1 MSSIDSADEAGGEA
15 IYSSDGLPSL
25 SAPRAP
31 KLTSN
36 VSTSGE
42 DVLDSNEL
50 MDPAAAMSIYSPASK
65 ESAKAKLAR
74 LQREV
79 AELEAEMKGDDVSKL
94 ATALSS
100 RLVSGMN
107 AQDDLTKLIE
117 DYKAKEKSDIKE
129 RETGGLVYELYGG
142 TVVSLSSAEE
152 RILQLEQMLGR
163 SVSNSPCIMSR
174 LQSLEQKMRRV
185 DSKSIDDA
193 ATRAKAIRY
202 VATSSNL
209 TSQPCTVCSSS

>member
-1 MSSIDSADEAGGEA
+1 MSSVDSADEAGGEA

-31 KLTSN
+31 KLTSI

-50 MDPAAAMSIYSPASK
+50 LDPAAAMSIYSPASK
-65 ESAKAKLAR
+65 ESAQAKLAR

-79 AELEAEMKGDDVSKL
+79 AELETEINGDDVSKI
-94 ATALSS
+94 ATALAS
-100 RLVSGMN
+100 RLGSGVN
-107 AQDDLTKLIE
+107 AQDDLTKLID
-117 DYKAKEKSDIKE
+117 DYKAKEKSDTKV

-142 TVVSLSSAEE
+142 TVGSLSTAEE
-152 RILQLEQMLGR
+152 RILKLEQMLG
-163 SVSNSPCIMSR
+163 SSGSSAPCIISR

-202 VATSSNL
+202 VATLFKIS
-209 TSQPCTVCSSS
+209 